1 MDLSTCVSL
10 AAAEAILF
18 PFFATLMVRPL
29 ACVLLPPHLRNITID
44 FVTFFPGEMQ
54 GKFPLHM
61 HCRLHITIVFLR
73 GSHQPTRNPS
83 FHKRDANK
91 IKRGECVCPDES
103 TWSKYH
109 ASQFFPPFCYCAGN
123 SFSPCP
129 YPPPPPPKALLCVS
143 DSLSTLSISFCIMFR
158 GFSGIAYLA
167 CC

>member
-1 MDLSTCVSL
+1 L
-10 AAAEAILF
+10 
-18 PFFATLMVRPL
+18 
-29 ACVLLPPHLRNITID
+29 HL
-44 FVTFFPGEMQ
+44 
-54 GKFPLHM
+54 

-123 SFSPCP
+123 SFSPRP
-129 YPPPPPPKALLCVS
+129 YPPPPPTALLCVS